1 MHPYFM
7 SLNSCLRLLLFSRL
21 RIPSSAELLVPAYT
35 AISIG
40 YLAIVMPVFI
50 TCGRVT
56 ADHTAPAVEVSVSE
70 LGGDEEAS
78 IHQYDSNSVGIE
90 MVVRLVA
97 PFVLAFACGALLNFQ
112 RFLSISIF

>member
-40 YLAIVMPVFI
+40 YLAIVMPVFT
-50 TCGRVT
+50 TCG
-56 ADHTAPAVEVSVSE
+56 TAPAVEVSVSE